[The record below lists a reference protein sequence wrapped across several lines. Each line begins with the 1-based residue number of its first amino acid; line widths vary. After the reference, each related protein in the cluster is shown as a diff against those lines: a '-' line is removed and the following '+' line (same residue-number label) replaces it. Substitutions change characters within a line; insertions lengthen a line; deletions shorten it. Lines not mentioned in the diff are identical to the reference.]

1 MERHGLGVW
10 VEQTPTITCR
20 VDEPHDPA
28 TETGK
33 AVRSAGI
40 NRDGKEHDAG
50 GSRAPLCRAAEAD
63 TTLWVNSLAKKINQ
77 EKRRSSCWCVSVHTP
92 VNTELSLCE
101 YTLTETEQRAS
112 SVIHS

>member
-1 MERHGLGVW
+1 MDG
-10 VEQTPTITCR
+10 
-20 VDEPHDPA
+20 PHDPA

-40 NRDGKEHDAG
+40 NRDGKGHNAE
-50 GSRAPLCRAAEAD
+50 GSRVSLCRAAEAD
-63 TTLWVNSLAKKINQ
+63 TTLWVNSVAKRINL

-112 SVIHS
+112 SVTHS

>member
-1 MERHGLGVW
+1 MERDGLGVW

-63 TTLWVNSLAKKINQ
+63 TTLWVNSLAKKNKSGEEEEQ
-77 EKRRSSCWCVSVHTP
+77 LLVCLCAHT
-92 VNTELSLCE
+92 CE
-101 YTLTETEQRAS
+101 YRTFSL
-112 SVIHS
+112 